1 MNTRTVLLRGFS
13 GAAGFCVLQ
22 LRVQEGTAAPT
33 LPVPLQEPVAMS
45 LLDVGDVVMR
55 RQDTSRASVQVVEPL
70 VGDLRMTQV
79 FDSCDLLPGT
89 L

>member
-1 MNTRTVLLRGFS
+1 MPFVK
-13 GAAGFCVLQ
+13 
-22 LRVQEGTAAPT
+22 
-33 LPVPLQEPVAMS
+33 S

-55 RQDTSRASVQVVEPL
+55 RQETSRTSIQVEKPS
-70 VGDLRMTQV
+70 VGDWRMTQV